1 MPGTVEGIRIQLEG
15 IGHLLQDS
23 RLAVPPYQR
32 SYAWTEKNTTQ
43 LFRDLS
49 TALVEQE
56 QEYFLGSIVLIDSPC
71 DRPFVVDGQQRLAT
85 ITILL
90 AAIRD
95 YFDQNGDQ
103 RSQNIERD
111 YLLNIDLRTQ
121 EPAAKLR
128 LNETD
133 NDFFFKRV
141 LTKYTDPQRKEKPTK
156 ESHDR
161 IAEAAR
167 SAASQVKQIADSTN
181 EPSSRLI
188 DWVEYIMS
196 KARVIRIQVPDSA
209 NAFRIFETLNDR
221 GLKLALSDLLKNY
234 LFHQSGDRISEAQ
247 KNWVAMASVV
257 EAAEDEG
264 LIVDF
269 IRHLWCSQY
278 GVTREKELYDRIKE
292 KITSKQKAIDFSNT
306 LANSARTYAA
316 IVNTDSELW
325 VSYGSEAR
333 GYMATLNLLGMTQIR
348 PLILAILQQFT
359 PAEVK
364 KSLRL
369 FVSWAVRFVVVGGVG
384 GGTLENHYST
394 RASEVIGGA
403 IKTASALLKE
413 MRPIVPSDID
423 FENAFSVATVS
434 RHPHARYYLRVLERQ
449 EAGEDEPEFVPNT
462 SEEAITLEHVLPQNP
477 DKDWKHFDQET
488 ANRFYKRIGNLAL
501 MKKSKNEAG
510 GNAKFTEKAKLYG
523 KSEFKLTAGLSA
535 FAEKGQW
542 TTDAIDARQKVLAT
556 LAVQAWPN
564 RVL

>member
-1 MPGTVEGIRIQLEG
+1 M
-15 IGHLLQDS
+15 
-23 RLAVPPYQR
+23 
-32 SYAWTEKNTTQ
+32 
-43 LFRDLS
+43 
-49 TALVEQE
+49 
-56 QEYFLGSIVLIDSPC
+56 
-71 DRPFVVDGQQRLAT
+71 
-85 ITILL
+85 
-90 AAIRD
+90 
-95 YFDQNGDQ
+95 
-103 RSQNIERD
+103 
-111 YLLNIDLRTQ
+111 LLNIDLRTQ

-141 LTKYTDPQRKEKPTK
+141 LTKSTDARRKEKPTK

-161 IAEAAR
+161 IADGVR
-167 SAASQVKQIADSTN
+167 LAASQIKQIADSTN
-181 EPSSRLI
+181 DPSARLI
-188 DWVEYIMS
+188 DWVEYIMT

-234 LFHQSGDRISEAQ
+234 LFHQSGDRIGEAQ

-325 VSYGSEAR
+325 ASYGSEAR

-348 PLILAILQQFT
+348 PIILSILQQFS

-384 GGTLENHYST
+384 GGTLESHYSL
-394 RASEVIGGA
+394 RASEVTNGT
-403 IKTASALLKE
+403 IKTAAALLKE
-413 MRPIVPSDID
+413 MRPIVPSDTD
-423 FENAFSVATVS
+423 FEDAFSSATVS
-434 RHPHARYYLRVLERQ
+434 RHQHARYYLRVLERQ
-449 EAGEDEPEFVPNT
+449 QAGEAEPEFVPNT
-462 SEEAITLEHVLPQNP
+462 NEEQITLEHILPQNP

-488 ANRFYKRIGNLAL
+488 ANRFYKRIGNFAL

-510 GNAKFTEKAKLYG
+510 GNTKFSEKAKLYG
-523 KSEFKLTAGLSA
+523 KSDFKLTADLKSY
-535 FAEKGQW
+535 AENGQW
-542 TTDAIDARQKVLAT
+542 TAGAIDTRQKALAK

-564 RVL
+564 KII